1 MSEDYMI
8 SLRDV
13 PHGDRMLK
21 VMVDILMEL
30 KEINRKTQGVIMGID
45 YQATPLLEAAS
56 AEQKGSYKLNKP
68 L

>member
-30 KEINRKTQGVIMGID
+30 RKLN
-45 YQATPLLEAAS
+45 TP
-56 AEQKGSYKLNKP
+56 QVKLNKP
-68 L
+68 LDKK